1 MGDGWRVSKREEVL
15 MAALKYSNIAP
26 QKIGER
32 AERRVAHTDDLMLA
46 VVDFFDGPTSQPDP
60 PHAHPHQQVCYV
72 AEGEI
77 LFIMDGEQT
86 RLGSGDVFLIPSGRP
101 HTIQR
106 LTNHVRLVDCFT
118 PIREDFL
125 V

>member
-1 MGDGWRVSKREEVL
+1 MGDGWRVRKREEML
-15 MAALKYSNIAP
+15 MAALKYSDMAP
-26 QKIGER
+26 QQIGEG
-32 AERRVAHTDDLMLA
+32 AERRVAHTDDLMLV
-46 VVDFFDGPTSQPDP
+46 VVDFFDGPNSQPDP

-77 LFIMDGEQT
+77 LFIMDGEQAH
-86 RLGSGDVFLIPSGRP
+86 LESGDVFLVPSGRP

-106 LTNHVRLVDCFT
+106 LTEHVRLVDCFT